1 MAEAKATYVLEAE
14 DRTKQALSSVES
26 RLSSVQKRIEG
37 MKPSFQA
44 MAVGGTV
51 AFAGISAA
59 IGTAVESYGEAE
71 RSQRQLEHAVISVS
85 KGTREQVAAIND
97 AASALQK
104 KSGIDGD
111 ALVMG
116 AAQLSTFGLQSESV
130 VNLTKSLADLTV
142 NQNGVNA
149 SSDQYISSAN
159 TIAKALKG
167 QFGILE
173 KSGIRFTEAQQNMIL
188 YGTEAE
194 KVTALQDGLNQNL
207 RETTDTLG
215 GVDGAFARAQRQMG
229 EVQESIGKALAPV
242 IVELTNKLTPI
253 IEKVAAWIEQNPEL
267 AANVAIVAASVALAS
282 VVIGNLGLVLTAIIP
297 AVQGLGT
304 ALLWLNANPIGA
316 VIVTIGLLVAA
327 GIYLYKN
334 WDTLKENLKLIWDGI
349 KSAVGSAVDWI
360 RAKIQP
366 MIDLVDKV
374 KGAVSKL
381 SGVGSAIQ
389 TVSSAVFGP
398 LVPSFAIGGVVPG
411 GIGVPTLAMV
421 HGGERVTPPGREEKS
436 GNQWVFNF
444 YGDVTDRDALIR
456 QVTDAIDRKTA
467 VSSASAAW

>member
-59 IGTAVESYGEAE
+59 IGGAVKAYGEAE
-71 RSQRQLEHAVISVS
+71 STQRQLEHTVIDIS
-85 KGTREQVAAIND
+85 KGTREQVDAIN
-97 AASALQK
+97 AVSEALEK
-104 KSGIDGD
+104 KTGLDGD
-111 ALVMG
+111 ALVVG

-130 VNLTKSLADLTV
+130 VKLTKSLADLTI
-142 NQNGVNA
+142 NQNGLNA
-149 SSDQYISSAN
+149 SSDQYAQSAN
-159 TIAKALKG
+159 IMAKALNG
-167 QFGILE
+167 EFGILE
-173 KSGIRFTEAQQNMIL
+173 KSGTRFSEAQKNMIL

-194 KVTALQDGLNQNL
+194 KVTAIQEGFNQNL
-207 RETTDTLG
+207 RRTTDNLG
-215 GVDGAFARAQRQMG
+215 TVETSFAKAQRQME

-253 IEKVAAWIEQNPEL
+253 IEKVAAWIEKNPEL
-267 AANVAIVAASVALAS
+267 AANLALTGAAVAAATL
-282 VVIGNLGLVLTAIIP
+282 VIGNLVLAIIAIMP
-297 AVQGLGT
+297 AIKGLGV
-304 ALLWLNANPIGA
+304 ALQFLAVSPIGGT
-316 VIVTIGLLVAA
+316 IVAIGLLVAA
-327 GIYLYKN
+327 GLYLWKN
-334 WDTLKENLKLIWDGI
+334 WDILKEKLKLIWDGI

-444 YGDVTDRDALIR
+444 YGDVTDRNGLIR
-456 QVTDAIDRKTA
+456 DVMSAIDRK
-467 VSSASAAW
+467 SGISAAGSAW